1 MISNFSILKR
11 RYQAQE
17 HSHKTLEAQLHRIE
31 TQKNSLDIERN
42 ILKPIIKSLQEQKQQ
57 QTRFL
62 TQKGYRVSE
71 ILAEG
76 ADEDGVDDLYATYAM
91 LHTYRS
97 NADDYQRISEN
108 IKRKKTKPPPPPP
121 QSQPILLSS
130 NDSMLLSRS
139 PYNRPLPHV
148 PLSNQP
154 TLTDVQIP
162 SLLPLTNDTDSPQ
175 LISYTQLQLSSN
187 LPHFQ
192 SSSWMRETI
201 TREESR
207 ELLTGR
213 PDGTFL
219 VRPKPG
225 LSDHMIPVGSEPLH
239 THTIDI
245 VDEGKFK
252 RIPVFRGPSGGYGF
266 ADPFEFDSILSLV
279 CYYATNT
286 MQRHNDSL
294 QNTVLAHPAFLTY

>member
-1 MISNFSILKR
+1 
-11 RYQAQE
+11 
-17 HSHKTLEAQLHRIE
+17 
-31 TQKNSLDIERN
+31 
-42 ILKPIIKSLQEQKQQ
+42 
-57 QTRFL
+57 
-62 TQKGYRVSE
+62 
-71 ILAEG
+71 
-76 ADEDGVDDLYATYAM
+76 
-91 LHTYRS
+91 
-97 NADDYQRISEN
+97 
-108 IKRKKTKPPPPPP
+108 
-121 QSQPILLSS
+121 
-130 NDSMLLSRS
+130 
-139 PYNRPLPHV
+139 
-148 PLSNQP
+148 
-154 TLTDVQIP
+154 
-162 SLLPLTNDTDSPQ
+162 
-175 LISYTQLQLSSN
+175 
-187 LPHFQ
+187 
-192 SSSWMRETI
+192 MRETI